1 MREFNI
7 SKLINKKLNVA
18 LTYNLRPDENF
29 VTENLSLYS
38 KNSSL
43 NDAFAEWDSKETIFA
58 IRDALE
64 KYHKV
69 TMIESNADAFEQFR
83 KNNLDIVFN
92 VSENTNGISREAQ
105 IPAMLDMLNIPY
117 TGSDP
122 LTLASCLDKART
134 KEILTY
140 HNIPNPR
147 FIVGN
152 DIIDKDVELDYPL
165 ILKPIG
171 EGSSKGIFNSS
182 LIKNFDELKEQAK
195 QIIKK
200 YNQPIIVEEYLPG
213 KEFTVAILG
222 NNSEA
227 QVLPIIEMNFDT
239 LPDDVN
245 PIYSF
250 EAKWVFD
257 TKENQ
262 LDLYS
267 CPANITNELKTQI
280 ENTCLAAYNALR
292 CRDWSRID
300 VRLDKYGVPN
310 IIEINP
316 LPGVLPDPKENSCF
330 PKASRAAGMNYEELI
345 NTVLY
350 HASKRNNLI

>member
-18 LTYNLRPDENF
+18 LTYNLRPNENF
-29 VTENLSLYS
+29 VSENLSLFS
-38 KNSSL
+38 NSSSL
-43 NDAFAEWDSKETIFA
+43 NDTYAEWDSEETIFA
-58 IRDALE
+58 IKDALE
-64 KYHKV
+64 KYHNV
-69 TMIESNADAFEQFR
+69 SMIESNADAFEKFR

-92 VSENTNGISREAQ
+92 VSENANGISREAQ

-134 KEILTY
+134 KEILKY
-140 HNIPNPR
+140 HKIPTPN
-147 FIVGN
+147 FTVIDDN
-152 DIIDKDVELDYPL
+152 DFDCDTNLNYPL

-182 LIKNFDELKEQAK
+182 LVNNYKELKEQAE
-195 QIIKK
+195 QLIKK
-200 YNQPIIVEEYLPG
+200 YHQPFILEEYLPG
-213 KEFTVAILG
+213 KEFTVAIIG
-222 NNSEA
+222 NNSGT
-227 QVLPIIEMNFDT
+227 QVLPIIEMNFDS
-239 LPDDVN
+239 LPEDVN

-267 CPANITNELKTQI
+267 CPANISVELENEIKTN
-280 ENTCLAAYNALR
+280 CLRAYNTLR

-300 VRLDKYGVPN
+300 VRLDKDGVPN

-330 PKASRAAGMNYEELI
+330 PKAARAAGMNYEELI

-350 HASKRNNLI
+350 HAS